1 MPTLHQQL
9 ADRDSHWRYISNC
22 SRSSIKEISPYN
34 KHQKVNAAFLETS
47 LSILNKFWGHSQF
60 RTLQPEIIES
70 ILQGH
75 DTLALLP
82 TGGGKSICFQV
93 PALQVEGLC
102 IVISPLI
109 ALMKDQVENL
119 KSKGVHAV
127 AVHSAMSREEIDI
140 QLNNCIHGNVKF
152 LYLSPE
158 RLHTE
163 IFIARVKQMNVSLI
177 AVDEAHCISQWG
189 YDFRPAYLQIAR
201 LRDLLPDVRVMA
213 LTASAT
219 PAVKDDIVD
228 KLLFKKG
235 FNVFQKTFAR
245 DNLSFVVR
253 KTENKEQKLME
264 VLQKVQGPVIIY
276 SRSRKGTHELSE
288 MLEKRG
294 ISSIYYHAGL
304 TFEQRTDH
312 QEQWIKNKKRVMVAT
327 NAFGMGIDKPDVRIV
342 AHLDLPENL
351 ESYYQEAGRAGR
363 DGKLAYAV
371 VIYHDS
377 DVSTLQTKTKNSQPS
392 IIVLKKTYQA
402 LANYYQL
409 ALGSGEGES
418 FDFELHSFCDR
429 FELQPVK
436 TYSALR
442 KLEEEGL
449 IEFNESFYSP
459 SVVHITIDKGRLY
472 EFQVANEQFDPVIKM
487 LLRLYGGQL
496 FTDFTKIAEPYLAK
510 GLKIKTNELIS
521 TLKHLNELK
530 VISYKPSKEKPQ
542 ITFVIARQ
550 DAEKLPLNVKRIE
563 ERKALIESKMKAMCN
578 FVTTTNRC
586 RMQLI
591 QEYFG
596 EETFQT
602 CGKCDVCIDQKKK
615 ASVTETNSLR
625 DEILNLVKSKLYTI
639 DQLEKRIEPTDTEV
653 FVDVVR
659 EMVDEGELEYDKVW
673 RLRIKKK

>member
-1 MPTLHQQL
+1 ME
-9 ADRDSHWRYISNC
+9 D
-22 SRSSIKEISPYN
+22 
-34 KHQKVNAAFLETS
+34 S
-47 LSILNKFWGHSQF
+47 LSILKEYWGHNQF
-60 RTLQPEIIES
+60 RALQPEIINS
-70 ILQGH
+70 ILAGH

-93 PALQVEGLC
+93 PGLQLDGLC

-119 KSKGVHAV
+119 KNKGIHAV
-127 AVHSAMSREEIDI
+127 AIHSAMSREEIDI
-140 QLNNCIHGNVKF
+140 QLNNCIYGDVKF

-163 IFIARVKQMNVSLI
+163 IFIERVKQMKVGLL

-189 YDFRPAYLQIAR
+189 YDFRPSYLQIAN
-201 LRDLLPDVRVMA
+201 LRELLPDVRMIA

-219 PAVKDDIVD
+219 PQVKDDIIE
-228 KLLFKKG
+228 KLSFRKG
-235 FNVFQKTFAR
+235 FQVFQKTFAR

-253 KTENKEQKLME
+253 KTENKERKLLE
-264 VLQKVQGPVIIY
+264 VLQKVQGSVIIY
-276 SRSRKGTHELSE
+276 SRSRKGTHELADE
-288 MLEKRG
+288 LNKKG
-294 ISSIYYHAGL
+294 ISAIYYHAGL

-377 DVSTLQTKTKNSQPS
+377 DVATLQTKTKQSLPS

-402 LANYYQL
+402 LANFYQL
-409 ALGSGEGES
+409 AMGSGEGES
-418 FDFELHSFCDR
+418 FDFDLYNFCDR
-429 FELQPVK
+429 FGLQPAI
-436 TYSALR
+436 TYNTLR

-459 SVVHITIDKGRLY
+459 SVVHIAVDKTRLY
-472 EFQVANEQFDPVIKM
+472 EFQVANEQFDPLIKM

-496 FTDFTKIAEPYLAK
+496 FSDFTKISESYLAK
-510 GLKIKTNELIS
+510 GLKMKTGELVAA
-521 TLKHLNELK
+521 LKHLHDLK
-530 VISYKPSKEKPQ
+530 IILYKPAKEKPQ
-542 ITFVIARQ
+542 LTFILPRQ
-550 DAEKLPLNVKRIE
+550 DAEKLPLDVKRLE
-563 ERKALIESKMKAMCN
+563 ERKILIESKMKAMTN
-578 FVTTTNRC
+578 FVTSTNRC

-596 EETFQT
+596 EETFET

-615 ASVTETNSLR
+615 ENTVQLQSLR
-625 DEILNLVKSKLYTI
+625 GEILTLVKSKLYTI
-639 DQLEKRIEPTDTEV
+639 DQLEKRIAPSDTGL
-653 FVDVVR
+653 FVELVR
-659 EMVDEGELEYDKVW
+659 EMVDEGELEYDNVW
-673 RLRIKKK
+673 RLRLPKR

>member
-1 MPTLHQQL
+1 ME
-9 ADRDSHWRYISNC
+9 DSI
-22 SRSSIKEISPYN
+22 
-34 KHQKVNAAFLETS
+34 
-47 LSILNKFWGHSQF
+47 SILKQYWGHSQF

-93 PALQVEGLC
+93 PGLQLEGLC

-119 KSKGVHAV
+119 KSRGVHAV

-140 QLNNCIHGNVKF
+140 HLDNCIHGDVKF

-163 IFIARVKQMNVSLI
+163 IFIARVKQMKVGLI

-189 YDFRPAYLQIAR
+189 YDFRPAYLQIAM
-201 LRDLLPDVRVMA
+201 LRELLPDIRMIA

-219 PAVKDDIVD
+219 PQVKDDIID
-228 KLLFKKG
+228 KLRFKKG

-253 KTENKEQKLME
+253 KTENKERKLLE

-276 SRSRKGTHELSE
+276 SRSRKGTHELAE
-288 MLEKRG
+288 ALEKKG

-377 DVSTLQTKTKNSQPS
+377 DVTNLQTKTKQSQPS

-402 LANYYQL
+402 LANYFQL

-418 FDFELHSFCDR
+418 FDFDLHNFCDR
-429 FELQPVK
+429 FELQPIV
-436 TYSALR
+436 TNNALR

-459 SVVHITIDKGRLY
+459 SVVHFSVDKTRLY
-472 EFQVANEQFDPVIKM
+472 EFQVANEQFDPLIKM

-510 GLKIKTNELIS
+510 GLSLKTGELIS
-521 TLKHLNELK
+521 LLKHLNELK
-530 VISYKPSKEKPQ
+530 VVSYKQSKEKPQ
-542 ITFVIARQ
+542 ITFILPRQ
-550 DAEKLPLNVKRIE
+550 DAEKLPLNVKRLE
-563 ERKALIESKMKAMCN
+563 ERKNLIESKMKAICN
-578 FVTTTNRC
+578 FVTTSHRC

-596 EETFQT
+596 EQTYQT
-602 CGKCDVCIDQKKK
+602 CGKCDVCIEQKKK
-615 ASVTETNSLR
+615 SSVSETKSLR
-625 DEILNLVKSKLYTI
+625 EEILNLVKSNLYTI
-639 DQLEKRIEPTDTEV
+639 DQLEKRIEPIDTGM
-653 FVDVVR
+653 FIDIVR

-673 RLRIKKK
+673 RLRIPKK

>member
-1 MPTLHQQL
+1 LE
-9 ADRDSHWRYISNC
+9 DS
-22 SRSSIKEISPYN
+22 
-34 KHQKVNAAFLETS
+34 V
-47 LSILNKFWGHSQF
+47 SILKKYWGHTQF
-60 RTLQPEIIES
+60 RALQQEIIDS
-70 ILQGH
+70 VLTGN

-93 PALQVEGLC
+93 PGLQLEGLC

-119 KSKGVHAV
+119 RAKGIYAI
-127 AVHSAMSREEIDI
+127 AVHSAMSRQEIDI
-140 QLNNCIHGNVKF
+140 HLNNCIYGDVKF

-163 IFIARVKQMNVSLI
+163 IFLARVKQMRVSLI

-189 YDFRPAYLQIAR
+189 YDFRPMYLEIVK
-201 LRDLLPDVRVMA
+201 LRELLPAVPVIA

-219 PAVKDDIVD
+219 PQVKDDIIS
-228 KLLFKKG
+228 KLAFKKG
-235 FNVFQKTFAR
+235 YEVYQRTFAR

-253 KTENKEQKLME
+253 KTENKERKLME

-276 SRSRKGTHELSE
+276 SRSRKGTHELAE
-288 MLEKRG
+288 ALEKKG

-342 AHLDLPENL
+342 AHLDLPDNL

-363 DGKLAYAV
+363 DGNRAYAV

-377 DVSTLQTKTKNSQPS
+377 DVSTLQTKTKQSQPS
-392 IIVLKKTYQA
+392 VIVLKKTYQA
-402 LANYYQL
+402 LANYFQL
-409 ALGSGEGES
+409 AMGSGEGES
-418 FDFELHSFCDR
+418 FDFDLFNFCDR
-429 FELQPVK
+429 FELQPIL
-436 TYSALR
+436 TSHALR

-459 SVVHITIDKGRLY
+459 SVIHISVDKGRLY
-472 EFQVANEQFDPVIKM
+472 AFQVANEQFDPLIKM

-496 FTDFTKIAEPYLAK
+496 FQDFTKISEPYLAK
-510 GLKIKTNELIS
+510 GLKLKTGELIS
-521 TLKHLNELK
+521 ALKQLHELQ
-530 VISYKPSKEKPQ
+530 IIDYRAAKEKPQ
-542 ITFVIARQ
+542 ITFILPRQ
-550 DAEKLPLNVKRIE
+550 DAEKLPLDIKRLE
-563 ERKALIESKMKAMCN
+563 ERKLLIESKMKAMCN
-578 FVTTTNRC
+578 FVTSTNRC

-596 EETFQT
+596 EEAFQN
-602 CGKCDVCIDQKKK
+602 CGKCDVCIAQKKK
-615 ASVTETNSLR
+615 DNTAQTNSLR
-625 DEILNLVKSKLYTI
+625 DEIFTLIKSKLYTI
-639 DQLEKRIEPTDTEV
+639 DQLEKRIAPTDTDL
-653 FVDVVR
+653 FVDLIR
-659 EMVDEGELEYDKVW
+659 EMVDAGELEYDKVW
-673 RLRIKKK
+673 RLRIATRK

>member
-1 MPTLHQQL
+1 M
-9 ADRDSHWRYISNC
+9 
-22 SRSSIKEISPYN
+22 
-34 KHQKVNAAFLETS
+34 ETA
-47 LSILNKFWGHSQF
+47 LSILKQYWGHSQF

-93 PALQVEGLC
+93 PGLQLEGLC

-119 KSKGVHAV
+119 KSRGVHAV

-140 QLNNCIHGNVKF
+140 QLNNCIHGDVKF

-163 IFIARVKQMNVSLI
+163 IFIERVKQMNVGLI

-189 YDFRPAYLQIAR
+189 YDFRPAYLQIAK
-201 LRDLLPDVRVMA
+201 LRELLPDVRMIA

-219 PAVKDDIVD
+219 PQVKDDIID
-228 KLLFKKG
+228 KLQFKKG
-235 FNVFQKTFAR
+235 YNVFQKTFAR

-253 KTENKEQKLME
+253 KTENKERKLME

-288 MLEKRG
+288 SLEKKG

-371 VIYHDS
+371 VIYHDA
-377 DVSTLQTKTKNSQPS
+377 DVSTLQTKTKQSQPS
-392 IIVLKKTYQA
+392 VIVLKKTYQA
-402 LANYYQL
+402 LANYFQL
-409 ALGSGEGES
+409 AVGSGEGES
-418 FDFELHSFCDR
+418 FDFDLHNFCDR
-429 FELQPVK
+429 FELQPII
-436 TYSALR
+436 TNHALR

-449 IEFNESFYSP
+449 LSFNESFYSP
-459 SVVHITIDKGRLY
+459 SVVRITIDKTRLY
-472 EFQVANEQFDPVIKM
+472 EFQIANEQFDPLIKM

-510 GLKIKTNELIS
+510 GLSLRTNELI
-521 TLKHLNELK
+521 TLLKHLNDLK
-530 VISYKPSKEKPQ
+530 VISYKQAKDKPQ
-542 ITFVIARQ
+542 ITFVLPRQ
-550 DAEKLPLNVKRIE
+550 DAEKLPLDVKRLE
-563 ERKALIESKMKAMCN
+563 ERKNLIESKMKSMCN
-578 FVTTTNRC
+578 FVTTSHRC

-596 EETFQT
+596 EETYQT
-602 CGKCDVCIDQKKK
+602 CGKCDVCIEQKKK
-615 ASVTETNSLR
+615 ANVTETKSLR
-625 DEILNLVKSKLYTI
+625 EEILTLVKSKLYTI
-639 DQLEKRIEPTDTEV
+639 DQLEKRIEPTDTSM
-653 FVDVVR
+653 FIDMIR

>member
-1 MPTLHQQL
+1 M
-9 ADRDSHWRYISNC
+9 
-22 SRSSIKEISPYN
+22 
-34 KHQKVNAAFLETS
+34 ETA
-47 LSILNKFWGHSQF
+47 LSILKKYWGHAQF
-60 RTLQPEIIES
+60 RTLQPEIIDS
-70 ILQGH
+70 ILKGH

-93 PALQVEGLC
+93 PGLQLEGLC

-119 KSKGVHAV
+119 KSRGVHAV
-127 AVHSAMSREEIDI
+127 AIHSAMSREEIDI
-140 QLNNCIHGNVKF
+140 QLNNCIHGDVKF

-163 IFIARVKQMNVSLI
+163 IFIERVKQMNVGLI

-189 YDFRPAYLQIAR
+189 YDFRPAYLQIVK
-201 LRDLLPDVRVMA
+201 LRELLPDVRMIA

-219 PAVKDDIVD
+219 PQVKDDIVE
-228 KLLFKKG
+228 KLHFKKG

-253 KTENKEQKLME
+253 KTENKEGKLME
-264 VLQKVQGPVIIY
+264 VLKKVQGPVIIY
-276 SRSRKGTHELSE
+276 SRSRKGTHELAQT
-288 MLEKRG
+288 LEKKG

-371 VIYHDS
+371 VIYHDA
-377 DVSTLQTKTKNSQPS
+377 DVSTLQTKTKQSQPS

-402 LANYYQL
+402 LANYFQL

-418 FDFELHSFCDR
+418 FDFDLYNFCDR
-429 FELQPVK
+429 FELQPII
-436 TYSALR
+436 TNNALR

-449 IEFNESFYSP
+449 LSFNESFYSP
-459 SVVHITIDKGRLY
+459 SVIRITIDKTRLY
-472 EFQVANEQFDPVIKM
+472 EFQIANEQFDPLIKM

-510 GLKIKTNELIS
+510 GLNLRTGELITS
-521 TLKHLNELK
+521 LKHLDELK
-530 VISYKPSKEKPQ
+530 IISYKQAKEKPQ
-542 ITFVIARQ
+542 ITFILARQ
-550 DAEKLPLNVKRIE
+550 DAEKLPLNVKRLE
-563 ERKALIESKMKAMCN
+563 ERKTLIESKMKAMCN
-578 FVTTTNRC
+578 FVTVTHRC

-602 CGKCDVCIDQKKK
+602 CGKCDVCIEKKK
-615 ASVTETNSLR
+615 KSSATETKSMR

-639 DQLEKRIEPTDTEV
+639 DQLEKHIEPTDTGM
-653 FVDVVR
+653 FVDIVR

-673 RLRIKKK
+673 RLKIKKK

>member
-1 MPTLHQQL
+1 ME
-9 ADRDSHWRYISNC
+9 D
-22 SRSSIKEISPYN
+22 
-34 KHQKVNAAFLETS
+34 S
-47 LSILNKFWGHSQF
+47 LSILKKYWGHAQF
-60 RTLQPEIIES
+60 RALQPEIINS
-70 ILQGH
+70 ILAGQ

-93 PALQVEGLC
+93 PGLQLNGLC
-102 IVISPLI
+102 IVVSPLI

-119 KSKGVHAV
+119 KSKGIYAV

-140 QLNNCIHGNVKF
+140 HLNNCIHGDVKF

-163 IFIARVKQMNVSLI
+163 IFIARVRQMNVSLI

-189 YDFRPAYLQIAR
+189 YDFRPLYLEIAS
-201 LRDLLPDVRVMA
+201 LRELLPDVRMIA

-219 PAVKDDIVD
+219 PQVRDDIVN
-228 KLLFKKG
+228 KLKFKKG
-235 FNVFQKTFAR
+235 YNVFQKTFAR

-253 KTENKEQKLME
+253 KTENKERKLME

-276 SRSRKGTHELSE
+276 SRSRKGTLQLSNELN
-288 MLEKRG
+288 KKG
-294 ISSIYYHAGL
+294 ISAIYYHAGL

-363 DGKLAYAV
+363 DGNLAYAV

-377 DVSTLQTKTKNSQPS
+377 DITTLQTKTKQSQPS
-392 IIVLKKTYQA
+392 VTVLKKTYQA

-409 ALGSGEGES
+409 AQGSGEGES
-418 FDFELHSFCDR
+418 FDFDLYNFCDR
-429 FELQPVK
+429 FELQPGL
-436 TYSALR
+436 TYNALR

-459 SVVHITIDKGRLY
+459 SVAHIAVDKTRLY
-472 EFQVANEQFDPVIKM
+472 EFQVANEQFDPLIKM

-496 FTDFTKIAEPYLAK
+496 FSDFTKISESYLAK
-510 GLKIKTNELIS
+510 GLKMKTAELVS
-521 TLKHLNELK
+521 TLNHLHELQ
-530 VISYKPSKEKPQ
+530 VIVYKPAKEKPQ
-542 ITFVIARQ
+542 ITFILPRQ
-550 DAEKLPLNVKRIE
+550 DAGQLPLDVKRLE
-563 ERKALIESKMKAMCN
+563 ERKTLIESKMKAMSD
-578 FVTTTNRC
+578 FVTSTHRC

-602 CGKCDVCIDQKKK
+602 CGKCDVCIAQRKKE
-615 ASVTETNSLR
+615 STVQLQSLR
-625 DEILNLVKSKLYTI
+625 GEIITLVKSKLYTV
-639 DQLEKRIEPTDTEV
+639 DQLEKRIAPSDTGL
-653 FVDVVR
+653 FIDLVR
-659 EMVDEGELEYDKVW
+659 EMVDEGELEYDNVW
-673 RLRIKKK
+673 RLRLPKR

>member
-1 MPTLHQQL
+1 ME
-9 ADRDSHWRYISNC
+9 D
-22 SRSSIKEISPYN
+22 
-34 KHQKVNAAFLETS
+34 S
-47 LSILNKFWGHSQF
+47 LSILKKYWGHAQF
-60 RTLQPEIIES
+60 RAMQPEIINS
-70 ILQGH
+70 ILAGH

-93 PALQVEGLC
+93 PGLQLEGLC

-127 AVHSAMSREEIDI
+127 AVHSAMSRQEVDLH
-140 QLNNCIHGNVKF
+140 LNNCIHGDVKF

-163 IFIARVKQMNVSLI
+163 IFIERVKQMNVGLI

-189 YDFRPAYLQIAR
+189 YDFRPSYLQIVK
-201 LRDLLPDVRVMA
+201 LRELLPDVRMIA

-219 PAVKDDIVD
+219 PQVKDDIVA
-228 KLLFKKG
+228 KLAFKKG

-253 KTENKEQKLME
+253 KTENKERKLME

-276 SRSRKGTHELSE
+276 SRSRKGTHELAE
-288 MLEKRG
+288 ELTKKG

-371 VIYHDS
+371 VIYHDA
-377 DVSTLQTKTKNSQPS
+377 DVSTLQTKTKQSQPS
-392 IIVLKKTYQA
+392 IITLKKTYQA
-402 LANYYQL
+402 LANYFQL
-409 ALGSGEGES
+409 AMGSGEGES
-418 FDFELHSFCDR
+418 FDFELYSFCDK
-429 FELQPVK
+429 FALQPAL
-436 TYSALR
+436 TNNALR

-459 SVVHITIDKGRLY
+459 SVLHVTIDKGRLY
-472 EFQVANEQFDPVIKM
+472 EFQVANEQFDPLIKM

-496 FTDFTKIAEPYLAK
+496 FADYTKISESYVAK
-510 GLKIKTNELIS
+510 GLQMKTSELVAA
-521 TLKHLNELK
+521 LKHLDELK
-530 VISYKPSKEKPQ
+530 IVSYKPAKEKPQ
-542 ITFVIARQ
+542 ITFILPRQ
-550 DAEKLPLNVKRIE
+550 DAEKLPLDVKRLE
-563 ERKALIESKMKAMCN
+563 DRKVLIESKMKAMTN
-578 FVTTTNRC
+578 FATSTHRC

-602 CGKCDVCIDQKKK
+602 CGKCDVCIEQKKK
-615 ASVTETNSLR
+615 QSSTETKSLR
-625 DEILNLVKSKLYTI
+625 DEILTLVKSKLYTI
-639 DQLEKRIEPTDTEV
+639 DQLEKRIAPTDTEL
-653 FVDVVR
+653 FIDIIR
-659 EMVDEGELEYDKVW
+659 EMVDEGELSYDKVW
-673 RLRIKKK
+673 RLKIGNKIK

>member
-1 MPTLHQQL
+1 KK
-9 ADRDSHWRYISNC
+9 Y
-22 SRSSIKEISPYN
+22 
-34 KHQKVNAAFLETS
+34 
-47 LSILNKFWGHSQF
+47 WGHGQF
-60 RTLQPEIIES
+60 RALQHEIIDS
-70 ILQGH
+70 VLTGN

-93 PALQVEGLC
+93 PGLQLDGLC

-119 KSKGVHAV
+119 RNKGIHAV
-127 AVHSAMSREEIDI
+127 AVHSAMSRQEIDVH
-140 QLNNCIHGNVKF
+140 LNNCIHGDVKF

-163 IFIARVKQMNVSLI
+163 IFIARVKQMRVGLI

-189 YDFRPAYLQIAR
+189 YDFRPMYLEIVK
-201 LRDLLPDVRVMA
+201 LRELLPAAPLIA

-219 PAVKDDIVD
+219 PQVKEDIIS
-228 KLLFKKG
+228 KLAFKKG
-235 FNVFQKTFAR
+235 YEVYQRTFAR

-253 KTENKEQKLME
+253 KTENKERKLME

-276 SRSRKGTHELSE
+276 SRSRKGTRELSDE
-288 MLEKRG
+288 LNKKG
-294 ISSIYYHAGL
+294 ISAIYYHAGL

-342 AHLDLPENL
+342 AHLDLPDNL

-363 DGKLAYAV
+363 DGKRAYAV

-377 DVSTLQTKTKNSQPS
+377 DIATLQTKTKQSQPS
-392 IIVLKKTYQA
+392 VIVLKKTYQA
-402 LANYYQL
+402 LANHFQL

-429 FELQPVK
+429 FGLQPAV
-436 TYSALR
+436 TNHALR

-459 SVVHITIDKGRLY
+459 SVVHIPVDHAKLY
-472 EFQVANEQFDPVIKM
+472 EFQVANEQFDPLIKM

-496 FTDFTKIAEPYLAK
+496 FNDFTKISEAYLAK
-510 GLKIKTNELIS
+510 GLKMKTGELVS
-521 TLKHLNELK
+521 ALGHLHDLKII
-530 VISYKPSKEKPQ
+530 VYKPAKEKPQ
-542 ITFVIARQ
+542 ITFVLPRQ
-550 DAEKLPLNVKRIE
+550 DAEKLPLDIKRLE

-578 FVTTTNRC
+578 FVTATHRC

-602 CGKCDVCIDQKKK
+602 CGKCDVCIVQQKKESSTQTK
-615 ASVTETNSLR
+615 SLR
-625 DEILNLVKSKLYTI
+625 EDILTLVKSKLYTI
-639 DQLEKRIEPTDTEV
+639 
-653 FVDVVR
+653 
-659 EMVDEGELEYDKVW
+659 
-673 RLRIKKK
+673 

>member
-1 MPTLHQQL
+1 ME
-9 ADRDSHWRYISNC
+9 D
-22 SRSSIKEISPYN
+22 
-34 KHQKVNAAFLETS
+34 S
-47 LSILNKFWGHSQF
+47 LSILKKYWGHAQF
-60 RTLQPEIIES
+60 RALQPEIINS
-70 ILQGH
+70 ILAGH

-82 TGGGKSICFQV
+82 TGGGKSVCFQV
-93 PALQVEGLC
+93 PGLQLEGLC

-119 KSKGVHAV
+119 KSKGIHAV

-140 QLNNCIHGNVKF
+140 HLNNCIHGDVKF

-163 IFIARVKQMNVSLI
+163 IFVERVKQMNVGLI

-189 YDFRPAYLQIAR
+189 YDFRPSYLQIAS
-201 LRDLLPDVRVMA
+201 LRELLPDVRIIA

-219 PAVKDDIVD
+219 PQVKDDIVD
-228 KLLFKKG
+228 KLKFRKG
-235 FNVFQKTFAR
+235 HQVFQKTFAR
-245 DNLSFVVR
+245 ENLSFVVR
-253 KTENKEQKLME
+253 RTENKERKLME

-276 SRSRKGTHELSE
+276 SRSRKGTHELSDE
-288 MLEKRG
+288 LNKKG

-363 DGKLAYAV
+363 DGKMAYAV

-377 DVSTLQTKTKNSQPS
+377 DVTTLQTKTKQSQPS
-392 IIVLKKTYQA
+392 VIVLKKTYQA
-402 LANYYQL
+402 LANFYQL
-409 ALGSGEGES
+409 AQGSGEGES
-418 FDFELHSFCDR
+418 FDFDLYNFCDR
-429 FELQPVK
+429 FELQAGL
-436 TYSALR
+436 TYNALR

-459 SVVHITIDKGRLY
+459 SVVHIAVDKTRLY
-472 EFQVANEQFDPVIKM
+472 EFQVANEQFDPLIKM

-496 FTDFTKIAEPYLAK
+496 FSDFTKISESYLAK
-510 GLKIKTNELIS
+510 GLKMKTGELIS
-521 TLKHLNELK
+521 ALRHLHDLK
-530 VISYKPSKEKPQ
+530 IIIYKPAKEKPQ
-542 ITFVIARQ
+542 ITFIVPRQ
-550 DAEKLPLNVKRIE
+550 DAEKLPLDVKRLE
-563 ERKALIESKMKAMCN
+563 ERKALIESKMKAMTN
-578 FVTTTNRC
+578 FVTSTHRC

-602 CGKCDVCIDQKKK
+602 CGKCDVCIELKKK
-615 ASVTETNSLR
+615 ESSVQLQSLR
-625 DEILNLVKSKLYTI
+625 GEIITLVKSKLYTI
-639 DQLEKRIEPTDTEV
+639 DQLEKRIAPSDTGL
-653 FVDVVR
+653 FIDLVR

-673 RLRIKKK
+673 RLKIPARK

>member
-1 MPTLHQQL
+1 ME
-9 ADRDSHWRYISNC
+9 D
-22 SRSSIKEISPYN
+22 
-34 KHQKVNAAFLETS
+34 S
-47 LSILNKFWGHSQF
+47 LSILKEYWGHNQF
-60 RTLQPEIIES
+60 RALQPEIINS
-70 ILQGH
+70 ILAGH

-93 PALQVEGLC
+93 PGLQLDGLC

-119 KSKGVHAV
+119 KNKGIHAV
-127 AVHSAMSREEIDI
+127 AIHSAMSREEIDI
-140 QLNNCIHGNVKF
+140 QLNNCIYGDVKF

-163 IFIARVKQMNVSLI
+163 IFIDRVKQMKVGLL

-189 YDFRPAYLQIAR
+189 YDFRPSYLQIAN
-201 LRDLLPDVRVMA
+201 LRELLPDVRMIA

-219 PAVKDDIVD
+219 PQVKDDIIE
-228 KLLFKKG
+228 KLSFRKG
-235 FNVFQKTFAR
+235 FQVFQKTFAR

-253 KTENKEQKLME
+253 KTENKERKLLE
-264 VLQKVQGPVIIY
+264 VLQKVQGSVIIY
-276 SRSRKGTHELSE
+276 SRSRKGTHELADE
-288 MLEKRG
+288 LNKKG
-294 ISSIYYHAGL
+294 ISAIYYHAGL

-377 DVSTLQTKTKNSQPS
+377 DVATLQTKTKQSLPS

-402 LANYYQL
+402 LANFYQL
-409 ALGSGEGES
+409 AMGSGEGES
-418 FDFELHSFCDR
+418 FDFDLYNFCDR
-429 FELQPVK
+429 FELQPAI
-436 TYSALR
+436 TYNALR

-459 SVVHITIDKGRLY
+459 SVTHIAVDKTRLY
-472 EFQVANEQFDPVIKM
+472 EFQVANEQFDPLIKM

-496 FTDFTKIAEPYLAK
+496 FSDFTKISESYLAK
-510 GLKIKTNELIS
+510 GLKMKTGELVAA
-521 TLKHLNELK
+521 LKHLHDLK
-530 VISYKPSKEKPQ
+530 IILYKPAKEKPQ
-542 ITFVIARQ
+542 LTFILPRQ
-550 DAEKLPLNVKRIE
+550 DAEKLPLDVKRLE
-563 ERKALIESKMKAMCN
+563 ERKILIESKMKAMTN
-578 FVTTTNRC
+578 FVTSTNRC

-596 EETFQT
+596 EETFET

-615 ASVTETNSLR
+615 ENTVQLQSLR
-625 DEILNLVKSKLYTI
+625 GEILTLVKSKLYTI
-639 DQLEKRIEPTDTEV
+639 DQLEKRIAPSDTGL
-653 FVDVVR
+653 FVELVR
-659 EMVDEGELEYDKVW
+659 EMVDEGELEYDNVW
-673 RLRIKKK
+673 RLRLPKR

>member
-1 MPTLHQQL
+1 
-9 ADRDSHWRYISNC
+9 
-22 SRSSIKEISPYN
+22 
-34 KHQKVNAAFLETS
+34 LEDS
-47 LSILNKFWGHSQF
+47 LSILKKYWGHSQF
-60 RTLQPEIIES
+60 RPLQPEIINS
-70 ILQGH
+70 ILAGH

-93 PALQVEGLC
+93 PGLQLDGLC
-102 IVISPLI
+102 IVVSPLI

-119 KSKGVHAV
+119 KNKGIHA
-127 AVHSAMSREEIDI
+127 AAIHSAMSREEIDI
-140 QLNNCIHGNVKF
+140 QLNNCIFGDVKF

-163 IFIARVKQMNVSLI
+163 IFIERVKQMKVGLL

-189 YDFRPAYLQIAR
+189 YDFRPSYLQIAN
-201 LRDLLPDVRVMA
+201 LRELLPDVRMIA

-219 PAVKDDIVD
+219 PQVKDDIIE
-228 KLLFKKG
+228 KLAFRKG
-235 FNVFQKTFAR
+235 FQVFQKTFAR

-253 KTENKEQKLME
+253 KTENKERKLLE
-264 VLQKVQGPVIIY
+264 VLQKVQGSVIIY
-276 SRSRKGTHELSE
+276 SRSRKGTHELADE
-288 MLEKRG
+288 LNKKG
-294 ISSIYYHAGL
+294 ISAIYYHAGL
-304 TFEQRTDH
+304 TFDQRTNH

-377 DVSTLQTKTKNSQPS
+377 DIATLQTKTKQSLPS

-402 LANYYQL
+402 LANFYQL

-418 FDFELHSFCDR
+418 FDFDLYNFCDR
-429 FELQPVK
+429 FGLQPTV
-436 TYSALR
+436 TYNALR

-459 SVVHITIDKGRLY
+459 SVAHIAVDKTRLY
-472 EFQVANEQFDPVIKM
+472 EFQVANEQFDPLIKM
-487 LLRLYGGQL
+487 MLRLYGGQL
-496 FTDFTKIAEPYLAK
+496 FSDFTKISESYLAK
-510 GLKIKTNELIS
+510 GLLVKTNELVAS
-521 TLKHLNELK
+521 LNHLHDLKIL
-530 VISYKPSKEKPQ
+530 IYRPSKEKPQ
-542 ITFVIARQ
+542 ITFVLPRQ
-550 DAEKLPLNVKRIE
+550 DAETLPLNVKRLE
-563 ERKALIESKMKAMCN
+563 ERKILIESKMKAMTN
-578 FVTTTNRC
+578 FVTSTNRC

-596 EETFQT
+596 EETFET

-615 ASVTETNSLR
+615 ENSVQLQSLR
-625 DEILNLVKSKLYTI
+625 GEILTLVKSKLYTI
-639 DQLEKRIEPTDTEV
+639 DQLEKRIAPSDTGL
-653 FVDVVR
+653 FVELVR

-673 RLRIKKK
+673 RLKIPPKK

>member
-1 MPTLHQQL
+1 ME
-9 ADRDSHWRYISNC
+9 D
-22 SRSSIKEISPYN
+22 
-34 KHQKVNAAFLETS
+34 S
-47 LSILNKFWGHSQF
+47 LSILKKYWGHAQF
-60 RTLQPEIIES
+60 RSLQPEIINS
-70 ILQGH
+70 ILAGH

-93 PALQVEGLC
+93 PGLQLEGLC

-127 AVHSAMSREEIDI
+127 AVHSAMSRQEVDLH
-140 QLNNCIHGNVKF
+140 LNNCIHGDVKF

-163 IFIARVKQMNVSLI
+163 IFIERVKQMNVGLI

-189 YDFRPAYLQIAR
+189 YDFRPSYLQIVK
-201 LRDLLPDVRVMA
+201 LRELLPDVRMIA

-219 PAVKDDIVD
+219 PQVKDDIVA
-228 KLLFKKG
+228 KLAFKKG

-253 KTENKEQKLME
+253 KTENKDRKLME
-264 VLQKVQGPVIIY
+264 VLQKVQGSVIIY
-276 SRSRKGTHELSE
+276 SRSRKGTHELAE
-288 MLEKRG
+288 ELTKKG
-294 ISSIYYHAGL
+294 ISATYYHAGL

-363 DGKLAYAV
+363 DGNLAYAV
-371 VIYHDS
+371 VIYHDA
-377 DVSTLQTKTKNSQPS
+377 DVSTLQTKTKQSQPS
-392 IIVLKKTYQA
+392 VIVLKKIYQA
-402 LANYYQL
+402 LANYFQL
-409 ALGSGEGES
+409 AMGSGEGES
-418 FDFELHSFCDR
+418 FDFELYSFCDK
-429 FELQPVK
+429 FGLQPAL
-436 TYSALR
+436 TNSALR

-459 SVVHITIDKGRLY
+459 SVLHVTIDKGRLY
-472 EFQVANEQFDPVIKM
+472 EFQVANEQFDPLIKM

-496 FTDFTKIAEPYLAK
+496 FADYTKISESYVAK
-510 GLKIKTNELIS
+510 GLQIKTSELVK

-530 VISYKPSKEKPQ
+530 IVSYKPAKEKPQ
-542 ITFVIARQ
+542 ITFILPRQ
-550 DAEKLPLNVKRIE
+550 DAEKLPLDIKRLE
-563 ERKALIESKMKAMCN
+563 ERKVLIESKMKAMTN
-578 FVTTTNRC
+578 FVTSTHRC

-602 CGKCDVCIDQKKK
+602 CGKCDVCIEQKKK
-615 ASVTETNSLR
+615 QSSTETKSLR
-625 DEILNLVKSKLYTI
+625 EEILTLVKSKLYTI
-639 DQLEKRIEPTDTEV
+639 DQLEKRIAPTDTEL
-653 FVDVVR
+653 FIDIIR
-659 EMVDEGELEYDKVW
+659 EMVDEGELVYDKVW
-673 RLRIKKK
+673 RLKIGSKK